1 MAHCKHGAEPLPEKF
16 FAALRIF
23 RPSLKGRVKFAFATA
38 LVLLLAACASTPP
51 PAPKLPPPD
60 PKTQMA
66 ALERRIEDLVES
78 ERLKFAPDAKPL
90 VVDSELVG
98 AARLRAEDMAKQDTM
113 APRNADGRGA
123 ADILMERNAAFQGM
137 LGENVAAMHF
147 NKDDGVDAGAMAAEI
162 VKNWMASAAHR
173 DNLATK
179 PFERT
184 GVGAAVNA
192 DTVYVSQL
200 FATDL
205 GLPAPQLDAPAP
217 PDTAPAPP
225 VTKKIRKKISRH

>member
-1 MAHCKHGAEPLPEKF
+1 M
-16 FAALRIF
+16 
-23 RPSLKGRVKFAFATA
+23 ATA
-38 LVLLLAACASTPP
+38 LVLLLAACASAPP
-51 PAPKLPPPD
+51 PKLPPPD
-60 PKTQMA
+60 PKTQME

-90 VVDSELVG
+90 VLDSELVG

-123 ADILMERNAAFQGM
+123 ADILMERDAAFQGM

-147 NKDDGVDAGAMAAEI
+147 NKDEGVDAGKMAAEI

-192 DTVYVSQL
+192 GTVYVSQL

-205 GLPAPQLDAPAP
+205 GLPAPQLDAPP
-217 PDTAPAPP
+217 PEVPP
-225 VTKKIRKKISRH
+225 PPSVIKKKIQKKISRH